1 VLCLCLLYLLN
12 IESIISNVRLMFP
25 KSYCFCQGYGSC
37 TTECVSGDWFDE
49 VKEEDLADLKQE
61 SDVCCV
67 LIQNSVY
74 YKRKFSL
81 DPWSRVNVFQTVTI
95 MFFLGQVY
103 RCCRGE

>member
-1 VLCLCLLYLLN
+1 MFVYVIPAY
-12 IESIISNVRLMFP
+12 IESVISNVHLKFP
-25 KSYCFCQGYGSC
+25 KSYCFCQDYGSC
-37 TTECVSGDWFDE
+37 TTESVSGDWFGE

-81 DPWSRVNVFQTVTI
+81 DPWSHAVI
-95 MFFLGQVY
+95 L
-103 RCCRGE
+103 